1 MSCKKHVLVSNLP
14 ITQTIIVYRFATISN
29 NLMTTE
35 SANCLTRKLC
45 KIKSCEK
52 LKLVIEW
59 LCAFAKQPF
68 LKSTISLINIEH
80 EQGASL
86 AVLLW
91 QPCEIL
97 KLPKLN
103 VHVTTSYRDS
113 RFLYYC
119 IPKTL
124 EFISTSPIPLVYFA
138 IKCDKAANITKDK
151 YLQAMI
157 IISYFTDE
165 AWESQYWKL
174 TCQARGEKLKWGFSV
189 LVLKY
194 QI

>member
-113 RFLYYC
+113 RFLQLLHSKNSWIYQHR
-119 IPKTL
+119 
-124 EFISTSPIPLVYFA
+124 STSIGLF
-138 IKCDKAANITKDK
+138 CDKMWQSSK
-151 YLQAMI
+151 YYKRQVSSGNDHYILFYRWSLGIQ
-157 IISYFTDE
+157 ST
-165 AWESQYWKL
+165 ES
-174 TCQARGEKLKWGFSV
+174 
-189 LVLKY
+189 
-194 QI
+194 